1 MSSAAEDRL
10 SALDSSL
17 DSILAS
23 GSGSEQGQA
32 GSDLFAVVDALD
44 AQPALRRALTDPGT
58 PEEARAGIA
67 RSLFEGKIAPAAVEL
82 LVAAVRFRWS
92 GGRTFTVAL
101 ERQAV
106 RAQLRS
112 IGSAGLE
119 ETEDELFRFG
129 RLVDSDG
136 ALRST
141 LSDRSAPLGRRQDLV
156 SELLSGK
163 ANDATIALARRAVA
177 ARQRTFANTIAG
189 YVSLA
194 AAERSRLLATVRVA
208 RPLEPGQLERL
219 QQALSRQA
227 GREISV
233 QVIVDAELLGGIRV
247 ELGDEVI
254 EGTVAGRLDQAR
266 RLFE

>member
-1 MSSAAEDRL
+1 MSSGAEDRL
-10 SALDSSL
+10 GALDAAL
-17 DSILAS
+17 DGTDAD
-23 GSGSEQGQA
+23 A
-32 GSDLFAVVDALD
+32 GVGADLFAAVDALD
-44 AQPALRRALTDPGT
+44 SQPALRRALTDPGT
-58 PEEARAGIA
+58 PDEARAGIV
-67 RSLFEGKIAPAAVEL
+67 RTLFEGKIGAGAIEVLAS
-82 LVAAVRFRWS
+82 AVRFRWA
-92 GGRTFTVAL
+92 GGRTFSAAV

-112 IGSAGLE
+112 IGASGLE

-129 RLVDSDG
+129 RLVESDG
-136 ALRST
+136 DLRAALA
-141 LSDRSAPLGRRQDLV
+141 DRAAPLARRQDLV
-156 SELLSGK
+156 ANLLAGK

-189 YVSLA
+189 YISLA

-208 RPLEPGQLERL
+208 RPLEPEQLDRL
-219 QQALSRQA
+219 RRALSRQV

-233 QVIVDAELLGGIRV
+233 QVIVDAAVIGGIRV

-266 RLFE
+266 RLFD